1 MTTTEMRN
9 LTVQVY
15 QVFIKATPEQIW
27 DAITKPEFTERYFHG
42 VRSDFDLRPRGHY
55 RQTMGDTD
63 QSATQG
69 EVLEADPP
77 RRLSHTWTSLYDP
90 EMAVEEPSRVT
101 WEIEARDDGTALLDG
116 HARPA
121 RGGAEDG
128 RGRLRDG
135 MGWVSSHR

>member
-1 MTTTEMRN
+1 MTTTEMQN

-42 VRSDFDLRPRGHY
+42 VRSDFDLRPGGHY

-63 QSATQG
+63 QLATQG
-69 EVLEADPP
+69 EVLDADPP

-101 WEIEARDDGTALLDG
+101 WDEANPPPCGL
-116 HARPA
+116 
-121 RGGAEDG
+121 
-128 RGRLRDG
+128 
-135 MGWVSSHR
+135 